1 MARFKFRLE
10 APLRIAQKTLEEEQ
24 IILAQEEKKLLQLEE
39 EFQRQQRE
47 WEDALQGQRE
57 ASLKSPQDLSLWLH
71 FSQRQLELLRIK
83 KEEVA
88 QQEEVTALQR
98 QKLIEAHQDKEKLEK
113 LRARQEAEFN
123 LMEQRRE
130 QALLDEAGQNNFR
143 RRKTL

>member
-24 IILAQEEKKLLQLEE
+24 RILAQEEQKLLQVKDEY
-39 EFQRQQRE
+39 FRQQRE
-47 WEDALQGQRE
+47 WEKALEGQRE
-57 ASLKSPQDLSLWLH
+57 ASLKSPQDLGLWLQ
-71 FSQRQLELLRIK
+71 FSQRQLELLK
-83 KEEVA
+83 LKEEEVA

-98 QKLIEAHQDKEKLEK
+98 QKLIEAHQNKEKLEK

-130 QALLDEAGQNNFR
+130 QAVLDEAGQNNFR
-143 RRKTL
+143 RRNTL